1 MPLNKTIGFRLLRYV
16 FGCYFAVAV
25 VVTSVQLVSEYV
37 NVKENIFNELSHLGK
52 TLEDSLARSIWNY
65 NIEQAQATLLG
76 IGKIAMVSGT
86 RVTGIEDESFA
97 SSGLELK
104 DSDNVTIAQEGGKFG
119 TGRIRKIHY
128 FRDGQENTLYEYKFP
143 LRYVDENGSVDELIG
158 YSYLYANHSVII
170 DRVKYGFILIII
182 NSLIKTAA
190 LWFIFLFFTK
200 RIVAKPLGLLTDAT
214 RALDPSNPA
223 ALRNSG
229 ELESLP
235 PTKND
240 DEIKILTSSF
250 LKMRDAIAEK
260 IDVIEDQ
267 NATLEQRV
275 ATRTANLTEA
285 NTKLEQEIV
294 QRSRAEKSLRIY
306 REIIL
311 NTNEAIIVCGADG
324 RIIKTN
330 PACEQNTG
338 YSRDELLGQYPD
350 FLRSDHH
357 DDEFFH
363 QIQEVI
369 RSEGH
374 WDGEIWN
381 RKKNGEEIPHW
392 VVINPIYDEQGEIL
406 HLIGLYR
413 DISELKQTEARLSQ
427 AQKLE
432 SIGQLSAGVAH
443 EINTPTQFVGDNI
456 RFLETAFED
465 LSEVQHAYHGSYE
478 AAKNQADTTSQI
490 KQVETVLEQADSEYL
505 AEEIPVAIRQSIDGV
520 SRIAKIVGAMKA
532 FSHMG
537 AENKEQ
543 ADLNAA
549 ISNTL
554 TVASNEWKYVAD
566 INLDLDEAL
575 PTVPCYPAEFNQIVL
590 NLVVNAAHAIKDV
603 VDDSSGEKGVI
614 SISSRLLEHEVE
626 VRIGDTGSGIPEAVR
641 DKIFDPF
648 FTTKEVGKGTGQGLS
663 IVHSTVVE
671 KHGGALEFETE
682 IGKGTTFV
690 IRLPLAQGEI
700 VQEDKVALA
709 SA

>member
-1 MPLNKTIGFRLLRYV
+1 M
-16 FGCYFAVAV
+16 
-25 VVTSVQLVSEYV
+25 
-37 NVKENIFNELSHLGK
+37 
-52 TLEDSLARSIWNY
+52 
-65 NIEQAQATLLG
+65 
-76 IGKIAMVSGT
+76 
-86 RVTGIEDESFA
+86 
-97 SSGLELK
+97 
-104 DSDNVTIAQEGGKFG
+104 
-119 TGRIRKIHY
+119 
-128 FRDGQENTLYEYKFP
+128 
-143 LRYVDENGSVDELIG
+143 
-158 YSYLYANHSVII
+158 
-170 DRVKYGFILIII
+170 
-182 NSLIKTAA
+182 
-190 LWFIFLFFTK
+190 
-200 RIVAKPLGLLTDAT
+200 
-214 RALDPSNPA
+214 
-223 ALRNSG
+223 
-229 ELESLP
+229 
-235 PTKND
+235 
-240 DEIKILTSSF
+240 
-250 LKMRDAIAEK
+250 
-260 IDVIEDQ
+260 
-267 NATLEQRV
+267 
-275 ATRTANLTEA
+275 TEA
-285 NTKLEQEIV
+285 NNKLEQEIV

-311 NTNEAIIVCGADG
+311 NTNEAIIVSGADG
-324 RIIKTN
+324 RIIKVN

-357 DDEFFH
+357 DDEFFR
-363 QIQEVI
+363 QIQEAI

-374 WDGEIWN
+374 WNGEIWN
-381 RKKNGEEIPHW
+381 RKKNGDEIPHW

-465 LSEVQHAYHGSYE
+465 LSEVQQAYHGLYE
-478 AAKNQADTTSQI
+478 AAKNQSDTASQI

-566 INLDLDEAL
+566 IELDLDEAL
-575 PTVPCYPAEFNQIVL
+575 PTVPCYPAEFNQVVL

-682 IGKGTTFV
+682 IGQGTTFV
-690 IRLPLAQGEI
+690 IRLPLAQAEI
-700 VQEDKVALA
+700 VQEDKIALA